1 MAKKNK
7 TTRQE
12 KMNTPV
18 SSVPIEGKWYDNKSL
33 VSWLIFLVSFLLY
46 ANTLSHGYTQDD
58 AIVITDNEFTQK
70 GIAGIPDILK
80 YDTFRGFFKVEG
92 KDKLVARGSIPSA
105 YTRHVCI

>member
-18 SSVPIEGKWYDNKSL
+18 SFVPKEGKWYDNKSL

-70 GIAGIPDILK
+70 GIAGIPDILNMEH
-80 YDTFRGFFKVEG
+80 FPRLF
-92 KDKLVARGSIPSA
+92 
-105 YTRHVCI
+105 